1 MLLKL
6 HDWFNKHLIQHEV
19 PAEHTVELATAVLLY
34 EVMRADHK
42 FDAQEQLVYRH
53 QLERHFSLDNDE
65 LSVLCELTSKHV
77 DEAVDFH
84 QFTRLINAN
93 CDAQQKHS
101 IMDSLWRVAFADH
114 DLSADEEYTIRKIA
128 DLLYIPHSQFI
139 KSKLAVQDPPKP

>member
-6 HDWFNKHLIQHEV
+6 HDWFNKHLTQHEV
-19 PAEHTVELATAVLLY
+19 PTAHTVELATAVLLY

-42 FDAQEQLVYRH
+42 LDAQEQAVYRQ
-53 QLERHFSLDNDE
+53 QLESHFSLDIDE
-65 LSVLCELTSKHV
+65 LNVLCELTSKHV

-84 QFTRLINAN
+84 QFTRLINDS
-93 CDAQQKHS
+93 CDAKQKRS

-128 DLLYIPHSQFI
+128 DLLYIPHSLFI
-139 KSKLAVQDPPKP
+139 QSKLAAQDLQEP